1 MDSLKTIG
9 IALMSAFGG
18 YVAGVPLGMFLVEHL
33 SANRHDRSTE
43 AAMTAA
49 FVIGPVVALVA
60 AVGGVA
66 VYHHLRQAS

>member
-18 YVAGVPLGMFLVEHL
+18 YVAGVPLGMFLVETL
-33 SANRHDRSTE
+33 STNRHDRSTE

-49 FVIGPVVALVA
+49 FVIGPLFALVA

-66 VYHHLRQAS
+66 VYHHWRQA

>member
-9 IALMSAFGG
+9 VALMSAFGG
-18 YVAGVPLGMFLVEHL
+18 YVAGVPLGMFLAEHL

-49 FVIGPVVALVA
+49 LVIGPLIALVA
-60 AVGGVA
+60 GVGGVA